1 VEERPLQKVKRWF
14 CNGTDGFDRESSISV
29 SIVSSLLF
37 KSFFSGLIFR
47 QDLFVGATVHSQR
60 LLSLTTRICTGK
72 ESMKVSRESKSKLEV
87 QLTAERPVITADGSD
102 SSAAKK
108 KRKEDADAP
117 LYIKRI

>member
-1 VEERPLQKVKRWF
+1 
-14 CNGTDGFDRESSISV
+14 
-29 SIVSSLLF
+29 
-37 KSFFSGLIFR
+37 
-47 QDLFVGATVHSQR
+47 
-60 LLSLTTRICTGK
+60 
-72 ESMKVSRESKSKLEV
+72 MKVSRESKSKLEV